1 MIAASCDHAA
11 VLFWAVGLLQY
22 PAPMRRY
29 VDLPRLRDL
38 RSIPAGDRLTRLT
51 RDFKGD
57 ATLYIEVKGDATLLL
72 NRLNT
77 GAQVPFRINITVTDV
92 AVIENG
98 ASNFTGRKKCLD

>member
-1 MIAASCDHAA
+1 MVSVTIAPSFGHVA

-38 RSIPAGDRLTRLT
+38 RSNPAGDRLTRLT

-57 ATLYIEVKGDATLLL
+57 ATLYIEVKGDATLLFKQIKYWSS
-72 NRLNT
+72 
-77 GAQVPFRINITVTDV
+77 GPISD
-92 AVIENG
+92 
-98 ASNFTGRKKCLD
+98 